1 MASDLL
7 WSLLR
12 HDIYGTHFSVMHC
25 LVLVEDLNPQ
35 YLLNTE
41 DETGFDFLYLHYC
54 LEVGGKVGANS
65 TTVQKGWPDFFSVS
79 NDIKEIKFVRRGP
92 LSPNPS
98 FSLICISVPSSIENI
113 IMNRNDCSL

>member
-41 DETGFDFLYLHYC
+41 DETGFDI
-54 LEVGGKVGANS
+54 GANS